1 MKHSI
6 FRYFQLFIIAIFIF
20 ACNGNTKNSA
30 DEANPVFQNDPILK
44 AISLEIKND
53 PTNAHLY
60 FERATKLYRLKQDS
74 LAYRDY
80 KKAAAIDTN
89 NAEYLSAVGD
99 FLFEKKDI
107 TGSIEWI
114 KKAMAKNPTD
124 RKSHL
129 KIAKMMLY
137 IKKYNES
144 LKEIDIVLRKNPF
157 DGEAYFLK
165 GMVYKDMK
173 DTAKAISSF
182 QTSVDVQPDY
192 KDAIVQLGLLY
203 NAKKDPKGFLYL
215 DNAAKLDTTD
225 VFPIYAKGV
234 YFQEGNDFE
243 HAKEEYKK
251 CIMHD
256 SRYVNALFNLGF
268 IFMQQDSV
276 EKAMRQYDIVTKIDP
291 VNAPAFFNR
300 GICKESLDSIPQAI
314 ADYKQALRLN
324 PDYPNPKDAL
334 KRLKVIK

>member
-1 MKHSI
+1 
-6 FRYFQLFIIAIFIF
+6 
-20 ACNGNTKNSA
+20 
-30 DEANPVFQNDPILK
+30 
-44 AISLEIKND
+44 
-53 PTNAHLY
+53 
-60 FERATKLYRLKQDS
+60 
-74 LAYRDY
+74 
-80 KKAAAIDTN
+80 
-89 NAEYLSAVGD
+89 
-99 FLFEKKDI
+99 
-107 TGSIEWI
+107 
-114 KKAMAKNPTD
+114 MAKNPTD

-256 SRYVNALFNLGF
+256 SRYVNA
-268 IFMQQDSV
+268 
-276 EKAMRQYDIVTKIDP
+276 
-291 VNAPAFFNR
+291 PAFFNR